1 MTAVD
6 PPRPPIDTDLLDLV
20 AEGHAAL
27 AQPAVARVSAVLTI
41 APLLVDALDRVCQ
54 YQVELRDTRREL
66 TVAVRAFREAVWDA
80 QKAHPE
86 VTYRAAH
93 VQTTLRRVSELL
105 DRLDRL
111 IHP

>member
-1 MTAVD
+1 MTGID
-6 PPRPPIDTDLLDLV
+6 PPRAPETLDLLDLL
-20 AEGHAAL
+20 AEGQAAL
-27 AQPAVARVSAVLTI
+27 AQPVMSRVSAVLTV

-66 TVAVRAFREAVWDA
+66 TVAVREFREAVWEA